1 MDKTKDL
8 LRRSRNLLSHPP
20 LWWKDNEASR
30 EKLIAELDA
39 ALAES
44 DLDWSLLEA
53 TQESLRE
60 HMAEIHRL
68 RAALTKP
75 QRKPLTEYEIEQA
88 HRHIYRR
95 LPYEFDHSTPSW
107 VEQGIRY
114 AERAHGIGGSDA

>member
-1 MDKTKDL
+1 MHDL
-8 LRRSRNLLSHPP
+8 LRRCRNLLSHPP
-20 LWWKDNEASR
+20 LWWKDTEANR
-30 EKLIAELDA
+30 ERLIADLDA
-39 ALAES
+39 ALENQFNP
-44 DLDWSLLEA
+44 DWDRTEA
-53 TQESLRE
+53 LQESLRE

-114 AERAHGIGGSDA
+114 AERIHGIK

>member
-44 DLDWSLLEA
+44 DLPEQEPCNPSCAPGYCYCASL
-53 TQESLRE
+53 
-60 HMAEIHRL
+60 
-68 RAALTKP
+68 
-75 QRKPLTEYEIEQA
+75 QRKPLTGEEIDKIAIDCLSSPAFEPGWNRHFARAIEQA
-88 HRHIYRR
+88 H
-95 LPYEFDHSTPSW
+95 
-107 VEQGIRY
+107 
-114 AERAHGIGGSDA
+114 GIGETNGD